1 MWREEA
7 QEAGVA
13 SQNTVRLRA
22 EEGRPRGSGR
32 PAHEEVLGG
41 RGKNQKNLPANAGDT
56 GSIPKPGR
64 SHMLW
69 SN

>member
-41 RGKNQKNLPANAGDT
+41 RGKNQKDLSVRWEPPQSLSRRMT
-56 GSIPKPGR
+56 
-64 SHMLW
+64 
-69 SN
+69 